1 MICKLYQK
9 EKKKGQ
15 NLNKITGRQKSEN
28 WQMEKIVGLLSLMK
42 INVLFLTLSALLS
55 MNLILGFYFS
65 LMLTSIFSFNYFT
78 DGLFSQ

>member
-1 MICKLYQK
+1 M
-9 EKKKGQ
+9 
-15 NLNKITGRQKSEN
+15 NKITGRQKSEN

-42 INVLFLTLSALLS
+42 INVFFLTLSALLS

-65 LMLTSIFSFNYFT
+65 LMLTSIFSFKYFT

>member
-1 MICKLYQK
+1 
-9 EKKKGQ
+9 
-15 NLNKITGRQKSEN
+15 
-28 WQMEKIVGLLSLMK
+28 MEKIVGLLSLMK
-42 INVLFLTLSALLS
+42 INLFFLTLSALLS